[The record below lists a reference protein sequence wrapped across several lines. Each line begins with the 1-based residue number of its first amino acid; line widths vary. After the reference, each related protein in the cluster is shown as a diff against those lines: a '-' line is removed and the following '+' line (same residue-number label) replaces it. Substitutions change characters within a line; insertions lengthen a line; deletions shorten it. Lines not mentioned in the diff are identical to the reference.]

1 MANILK
7 KKGKVRT
14 MAEEVKGTE
23 GQQGTETQSQKTQ
36 QSTQQQTT
44 ETQTNTETKV
54 DVEKVKSEALSGFLK
69 ELGVEDAE
77 ALRGIVTKHK
87 EDEDKNKTELERK
100 NDTLTQTTKE
110 LAEER
115 EARIIAEAKF
125 SAVQLGAKPE
135 LVEDLVIIAKSKVTK
150 EKDIN
155 AVIAEIKDSAS
166 GKVYF
171 KSDEEETEE
180 KGKNKNKTVTR
191 ARVTKPSE
199 KSGTK
204 KEENGRTETKE
215 EHKGSMA
222 ERLLAGRKTNK
233 SHYFK

>member
-1 MANILK
+1 
-7 KKGKVRT
+7 

-23 GQQGTETQSQKTQ
+23 GQQGTETQNQQTQ
-36 QSTQQQTT
+36 QGT
-44 ETQTNTETKV
+44 ETQTKTETKV

-87 EDEDKNKTELERK
+87 EDEDKSKTELERK

-115 EARIIAEAKF
+115 EARIIAEAKL

-135 LVEDLVIIAKSKVTK
+135 LVEDLVIVAKSKVTK
-150 EKDIN
+150 DKDIN

-204 KEENGRTETKE
+204 EEEKDGTKTKE

-222 ERLLAGRKTNK
+222 ERLLAGRKANK

>member
-1 MANILK
+1 
-7 KKGKVRT
+7 

-23 GQQGTETQSQKTQ
+23 GQQGTEGTQNQQTQ

-44 ETQTNTETKV
+44 ETKTEPKV
-54 DVEKVKSEALSGFLK
+54 DVEKVKNEALSVFLK
-69 ELGVEDAE
+69 ELGVEDVD
-77 ALRGIVTKHK
+77 ALKGIVTKHK

-171 KSDEEETEE
+171 KSDEEEEVEE

-204 KEENGRTETKE
+204 KEEKDGTETKE

>member
-1 MANILK
+1 
-7 KKGKVRT
+7 

-23 GQQGTETQSQKTQ
+23 GQQGTETQNQQTQ
-36 QSTQQQTT
+36 HSTQQKTT
-44 ETQTNTETKV
+44 ETQTETKV

-110 LAEER
+110 LADER

-135 LVEDLVIIAKSKVTK
+135 LVDDLVVVAKAKVTK
-150 EKDIN
+150 DKDIN
-155 AVIAEIKDSAS
+155 AVIAEIKDSTS

-171 KSDEEETEE
+171 KSAEEETEE
-180 KGKNKNKTVTR
+180 KGKNKDKTVTR

-204 KEENGRTETKE
+204 KEEKGGMETKE

>member
-1 MANILK
+1 
-7 KKGKVRT
+7 
-14 MAEEVKGTE
+14 MAEEVKGTDTQTTQT
-23 GQQGTETQSQKTQ
+23 GAETQTTQ
-36 QSTQQQTT
+36 QKQSTNT
-44 ETQTNTETKV
+44 ETQTKTEPKV

-77 ALRGIVTKHK
+77 ALRGIVTKAK

-125 SAVQLGAKPE
+125 SAVQLGAKPD
-135 LVEDLVIIAKSKVTK
+135 LVEDLVVIAKSKVTK
-150 EKDIN
+150 DKDIN

-171 KSDEEETEE
+171 QSDEEETEE
-180 KGKNKNKTVTR
+180 KGKKKDKTVTR

-199 KSGTK
+199 KSGK
-204 KEENGRTETKE
+204 KEEEKGGTEKKKE
-215 EHKGSMA
+215 EHAGSMA
-222 ERLLAGRKTNK
+222 ERLLAGRKAKK
-233 SHYFK
+233 SHYFS

>member
-1 MANILK
+1 
-7 KKGKVRT
+7 

-23 GQQGTETQSQKTQ
+23 GQQGTETQNQQTQ
-36 QSTQQQTT
+36 QSTQQKAT
-44 ETQTNTETKV
+44 ETQTETKV
-54 DVEKVKSEALSGFLK
+54 DVERVKSEALSGFLK

-199 KSGTK
+199 KSVTK
-204 KEENGRTETKE
+204 KEEKDGMETKE

>member
-1 MANILK
+1 
-7 KKGKVRT
+7 
-14 MAEEVKGTE
+14 MAEEVKE
-23 GQQGTETQSQKTQ
+23 
-36 QSTQQQTT
+36 T
-44 ETQTNTETKV
+44 ETQTTTQQNQNTNTDTQNKTEPKV

-110 LAEER
+110 LADER

-150 EKDIN
+150 DKDIN

-171 KSDEEETEE
+171 KSDEEEEIEE

-204 KEENGRTETKE
+204 KEEEKGGTETKE

-222 ERLLAGRKTNK
+222 ERLLAGRKINK

>member
-1 MANILK
+1 
-7 KKGKVRT
+7 

-23 GQQGTETQSQKTQ
+23 TQIGTETQNQQTQQGTETQTKT
-36 QSTQQQTT
+36 
-44 ETQTNTETKV
+44 EPKV

-87 EDEDKNKTELERK
+87 EDEDKSKTELERK

-115 EARIIAEAKF
+115 EARIIAEAKL

-135 LVEDLVIIAKSKVTK
+135 LVEDLVIVAKSKVTK
-150 EKDIN
+150 DKDIN
-155 AVIAEIKDSAS
+155 AVIAEIKDSTS

-171 KSDEEETEE
+171 KSDDEETEE

-204 KEENGRTETKE
+204 EEEEKGGTKKGE

>member
-1 MANILK
+1 
-7 KKGKVRT
+7 

-23 GQQGTETQSQKTQ
+23 TQTQTGTETQTTTQ
-36 QSTQQQTT
+36 QNQNTNT
-44 ETQTNTETKV
+44 ETQTKTEPKV

-77 ALRGIVTKHK
+77 ALKGIVTKAK

-110 LAEER
+110 LADER

-150 EKDIN
+150 DKDIN

-171 KSDEEETEE
+171 KSDEEEETEE

-204 KEENGRTETKE
+204 KEEKGGTEIKE

-222 ERLLAGRKTNK
+222 ERLLAGRKINK

>member
-1 MANILK
+1 
-7 KKGKVRT
+7 

-23 GQQGTETQSQKTQ
+23 GQQGTETQNQQTQ
-36 QSTQQQTT
+36 QSTQQKAT
-44 ETQTNTETKV
+44 ETQTETKV

-69 ELGVEDAE
+69 ELGVEDVE

-87 EDEDKNKTELERK
+87 EDEDKNKTELQRK

-150 EKDIN
+150 DKDIN

-180 KGKNKNKTVTR
+180 GNNKNKTVTR

-204 KEENGRTETKE
+204 KEENGGTETKE

>member
-1 MANILK
+1 
-7 KKGKVRT
+7 

-23 GQQGTETQSQKTQ
+23 TQTETETQQK
-36 QSTQQQTT
+36 QS
-44 ETQTNTETKV
+44 TNTEIQTKTEPKV

-77 ALRGIVTKHK
+77 ALKGIVTKAK

-135 LVEDLVIIAKSKVTK
+135 LVEDLVVIAKSKVTK
-150 EKDIN
+150 DKDIN

-171 KSDEEETEE
+171 QSDEEETEE
-180 KGKNKNKTVTR
+180 KGKDKKKTVTR

-199 KSGTK
+199 KSGKKEEEKGGTETK
-204 KEENGRTETKE
+204 KEE
-215 EHKGSMA
+215 HAGSMA
-222 ERLLAGRKTNK
+222 ERLLAGRKAKK
-233 SHYFK
+233 SHYFS

>member
-1 MANILK
+1 
-7 KKGKVRT
+7 

-23 GQQGTETQSQKTQ
+23 GQQGTETQNQQTQ
-36 QSTQQQTT
+36 QGT
-44 ETQTNTETKV
+44 ETQTKTEPKV

-87 EDEDKNKTELERK
+87 EDEDKSKTELERK

-115 EARIIAEAKF
+115 EARIIAEAKL

-135 LVEDLVIIAKSKVTK
+135 LVEDLVIVAKSKVTK
-150 EKDIN
+150 DKDIN

-180 KGKNKNKTVTR
+180 KGNNKNKTVTR

-204 KEENGRTETKE
+204 EEEEKGGTKTKE

-222 ERLLAGRKTNK
+222 ERLLAGRKANK

>member
-1 MANILK
+1 
-7 KKGKVRT
+7 

-23 GQQGTETQSQKTQ
+23 GQQGTETQNQQTQ
-36 QSTQQQTT
+36 HSTQQKTT
-44 ETQTNTETKV
+44 ETQTETKV

-110 LAEER
+110 LADER
-115 EARIIAEAKF
+115 EGRILAEAKL

-135 LVEDLVIIAKSKVTK
+135 LVDDLVVVAKAKVTK
-150 EKDIN
+150 DKDIN
-155 AVIAEIKDSAS
+155 AVIAEIKDSTS

-180 KGKNKNKTVTR
+180 KGKNKDKTVTR

-204 KEENGRTETKE
+204 KEEKGGMETKE

>member
-1 MANILK
+1 
-7 KKGKVRT
+7 

-23 GQQGTETQSQKTQ
+23 TQTGTETQNQQTQQGTETQTKT
-36 QSTQQQTT
+36 
-44 ETQTNTETKV
+44 EPKV

-87 EDEDKNKTELERK
+87 EDEDKSKTELERK

-115 EARIIAEAKF
+115 EARIIAEAKL

-135 LVEDLVIIAKSKVTK
+135 LVEDLVIVAKSKVTK
-150 EKDIN
+150 DKDIN
-155 AVIAEIKDSAS
+155 AVIAEIKDSVS

-171 KSDEEETEE
+171 KSDDEETEE

-204 KEENGRTETKE
+204 EEEKGGTETNE

-222 ERLLAGRKTNK
+222 ERLLAGRKANK

>member
-1 MANILK
+1 
-7 KKGKVRT
+7 

-23 GQQGTETQSQKTQ
+23 TQTGTETQNQQTQQGTETQTKT
-36 QSTQQQTT
+36 
-44 ETQTNTETKV
+44 EPKV

-87 EDEDKNKTELERK
+87 EDEDKSKTELERK

-115 EARIIAEAKF
+115 EARIIAEAKL

-204 KEENGRTETKE
+204 EEEKDGTKTKE

-222 ERLLAGRKTNK
+222 ERLLAGRKANK

>member
-1 MANILK
+1 
-7 KKGKVRT
+7 
-14 MAEEVKGTE
+14 MAEEVKGT
-23 GQQGTETQSQKTQ
+23 GTEGTQNQQTQ
-36 QSTQQQTT
+36 QSAKQQTT
-44 ETQTNTETKV
+44 ETQKQETEQKV

-69 ELGVEDAE
+69 DLGVEDAD
-77 ALRGIVTKHK
+77 ALKGIVIKHN
-87 EDEDKNKTELERK
+87 ETEEANKTELQKKE
-100 NDTLTQTTKE
+100 DALTETTKE
-110 LAEER
+110 LARER
-115 EARIIAEAKF
+115 EGRILAEAKL

-135 LVEDLVIIAKSKVTK
+135 LVDDLVVVAKAKVTK
-150 EKDIN
+150 DKDIN
-155 AVIAEIKDSAS
+155 AVIAEIKDSTS

-171 KSDEEETEE
+171 KSDEEEETEE

-204 KEENGRTETKE
+204 KEEEKGGTETKE

>member
-1 MANILK
+1 
-7 KKGKVRT
+7 
-14 MAEEVKGTE
+14 MAEEVKGTVT
-23 GQQGTETQSQKTQ
+23 QTTQTGTEPQTTTQ
-36 QSTQQQTT
+36 QNQS
-44 ETQTNTETKV
+44 TNTETQNKTEPKV

-77 ALRGIVTKHK
+77 VLRGIVTKAK

-125 SAVQLGAKPE
+125 SAVQLGAKPD
-135 LVEDLVIIAKSKVTK
+135 LVEDLVVIAKSKVTK
-150 EKDIN
+150 DKDIN

-171 KSDEEETEE
+171 QSDEEETEE
-180 KGKNKNKTVTR
+180 KGKKKDKTVTR

-199 KSGTK
+199 KSGK
-204 KEENGRTETKE
+204 KEEEKGGTEPKKE
-215 EHKGSMA
+215 EHAGSMA
-222 ERLLAGRKTNK
+222 ERLLAGRKAKK
-233 SHYFK
+233 SHYFS

>member
-1 MANILK
+1 
-7 KKGKVRT
+7 

-23 GQQGTETQSQKTQ
+23 TQTQTGTETQTTQ
-36 QSTQQQTT
+36 QNQSTNT
-44 ETQTNTETKV
+44 ETQTKTESKV

-77 ALRGIVTKHK
+77 ALKGIVTKAK

-125 SAVQLGAKPE
+125 SAVQLGAKP
-135 LVEDLVIIAKSKVTK
+135 DLVNDLVVIAKSRVTK
-150 EKDIN
+150 DKDIN

-171 KSDEEETEE
+171 QSDDEETEE
-180 KGKNKNKTVTR
+180 NGKNKNKTVTR

-199 KSGTK
+199 KSGKKKEEEKGGTETK
-204 KEENGRTETKE
+204 KEE
-215 EHKGSMA
+215 HAGSMA
-222 ERLLAGRKTNK
+222 ERLLAGRKAKK
-233 SHYFK
+233 SHYFS

>member
-1 MANILK
+1 
-7 KKGKVRT
+7 

-23 GQQGTETQSQKTQ
+23 TQTGTETQNQQTQQGTETQTKT
-36 QSTQQQTT
+36 
-44 ETQTNTETKV
+44 EPKV

-115 EARIIAEAKF
+115 EARIIAEAKL

-135 LVEDLVIIAKSKVTK
+135 LVEDLVIVAKSKVTK

-171 KSDEEETEE
+171 KSADEETEE

-204 KEENGRTETKE
+204 EEEKDGTKTKE

-222 ERLLAGRKTNK
+222 ERLLAGRKANK

>member
-1 MANILK
+1 MK

-23 GQQGTETQSQKTQ
+23 GQQGTEGTQNQQTQ
-36 QSTQQQTT
+36 QSTQQKTT
-44 ETQTNTETKV
+44 ETQTETKV

-77 ALRGIVTKHK
+77 ALKGIVTKHK
-87 EDEDKNKTELERK
+87 EDENKNKTELERK

-171 KSDEEETEE
+171 KSDDEETEE

-204 KEENGRTETKE
+204 KEEEKGGTETKE

-222 ERLLAGRKTNK
+222 ERLLAGRKEKK

>member
-1 MANILK
+1 
-7 KKGKVRT
+7 
-14 MAEEVKGTE
+14 MAEEVKGT
-23 GQQGTETQSQKTQ
+23 GTEGTQNQQTQ
-36 QSTQQQTT
+36 QSAKQQTT
-44 ETQTNTETKV
+44 ETQKQETEQKV

-69 ELGVEDAE
+69 DLGVEDAD
-77 ALRGIVTKHK
+77 ALKGIVTKHK
-87 EDEDKNKTELERK
+87 ETEEANKTELQKKE
-100 NDTLTQTTKE
+100 DALTETTKE
-110 LAEER
+110 LARER
-115 EARIIAEAKF
+115 EGRILAEAKL

-135 LVEDLVIIAKSKVTK
+135 LVDDLVVVAKAKVTK
-150 EKDIN
+150 DKDIN
-155 AVIAEIKDSAS
+155 AVIAEIKDSTS

-171 KSDEEETEE
+171 KSDEEEEIEE

-204 KEENGRTETKE
+204 KEEEKGGTETKE

>member
-1 MANILK
+1 
-7 KKGKVRT
+7 

-23 GQQGTETQSQKTQ
+23 GQQGTETQNQQTQ
-36 QSTQQQTT
+36 HSTQQKTT
-44 ETQTNTETKV
+44 ETQTETKV

-110 LAEER
+110 LADER
-115 EARIIAEAKF
+115 EARILAEAKL
-125 SAVQLGAKPE
+125 SAVQLGAKSE
-135 LVEDLVIIAKSKVTK
+135 LVDDLVVVAKAKVTK
-150 EKDIN
+150 DKDIN
-155 AVIAEIKDSAS
+155 AVIAEIKDSTS

-180 KGKNKNKTVTR
+180 KGKNKDKTVTR

-204 KEENGRTETKE
+204 KEEKGGMETKE

>member
-1 MANILK
+1 
-7 KKGKVRT
+7 
-14 MAEEVKGTE
+14 MAEEVKGTGTE
-23 GQQGTETQSQKTQ
+23 GQQGTEGTQNQQTQ

-44 ETQTNTETKV
+44 ETQKQGAEQKV

-69 ELGVEDAE
+69 DLGVEDVD
-77 ALRGIVTKHK
+77 ALKGIVTKHK
-87 EDEDKNKTELERK
+87 ETEEANKTELQKKE
-100 NDTLTQTTKE
+100 DALTETTKE
-110 LAEER
+110 LARER
-115 EARIIAEAKF
+115 EGRILAEAKL

-135 LVEDLVIIAKSKVTK
+135 LVDDLVVVAKAKVTK

-155 AVIAEIKDSAS
+155 AVVAEIKDSTS

-171 KSDEEETEE
+171 KSDEEEEE
-180 KGKNKNKTVTR
+180 EAGKSETKGKTVTR

-199 KSGTK
+199 KS
-204 KEENGRTETKE
+204 KEKVEEEGKGE

-222 ERLLAGRKTNK
+222 ERLLAGRKEKK

>member
-1 MANILK
+1 
-7 KKGKVRT
+7 
-14 MAEEVKGTE
+14 MAEEVKGTGTE
-23 GQQGTETQSQKTQ
+23 GQQETEGTQNQQTQ
-36 QSTQQQTT
+36 QSAKQQTT
-44 ETQTNTETKV
+44 ETQKQETEQKV

-69 ELGVEDAE
+69 DLGVEDAD
-77 ALRGIVTKHK
+77 ALKGIVTKHK
-87 EDEDKNKTELERK
+87 ETEEANKTELQKKE
-100 NDTLTQTTKE
+100 DALTETTKE
-110 LAEER
+110 LARER
-115 EARIIAEAKF
+115 EGRILAEAKL

-135 LVEDLVIIAKSKVTK
+135 LVDDLVVVAKAKVTK
-150 EKDIN
+150 DKDIN
-155 AVIAEIKDSAS
+155 AVIAEIKDSTS

-171 KSDEEETEE
+171 KSDEEEETEE

-191 ARVTKPSE
+191 ARVTKQSE

-204 KEENGRTETKE
+204 KEEEKGGTETKE

>member
-1 MANILK
+1 
-7 KKGKVRT
+7 
-14 MAEEVKGTE
+14 MAEEVKGT
-23 GQQGTETQSQKTQ
+23 GTEGTQNQQTQ
-36 QSTQQQTT
+36 QSAKQQTT
-44 ETQTNTETKV
+44 ETQKQETEQKV

-69 ELGVEDAE
+69 DLGVEDAE
-77 ALRGIVTKHK
+77 ALKGIVTKHK
-87 EDEDKNKTELERK
+87 KDEDENKTELERK
-100 NDTLTQTTKE
+100 NETLTQTTKE

-125 SAVQLGAKPE
+125 SAVQLGANPD

-150 EKDIN
+150 DKDIN

-171 KSDEEETEE
+171 KSDEEEEE
-180 KGKNKNKTVTR
+180 EAGKSKTKGKTVTR

-199 KSGTK
+199 KS
-204 KEENGRTETKE
+204 KEKVEEEGKGE

-222 ERLLAGRKTNK
+222 ERLLAGRKEKK

>member
-1 MANILK
+1 
-7 KKGKVRT
+7 
-14 MAEEVKGTE
+14 MAEEVKGTGTE
-23 GQQGTETQSQKTQ
+23 GQQGTEGTQNQQTQ
-36 QSTQQQTT
+36 QSAKQQTT
-44 ETQTNTETKV
+44 ETQKQETEQKV

-69 ELGVEDAE
+69 DLGVEDVE
-77 ALRGIVTKHK
+77 VLRGIVTKAK

-125 SAVQLGAKPE
+125 SAVQLGAKPD
-135 LVEDLVIIAKSKVTK
+135 LVEDLVVIAKSKVTK
-150 EKDIN
+150 DKDIN

-166 GKVYF
+166 GNVYF
-171 KSDEEETEE
+171 QSDDEETEE
-180 KGKNKNKTVTR
+180 KGKNKDKTVTR

-204 KEENGRTETKE
+204 KEEKGGMETKE

>member
-1 MANILK
+1 
-7 KKGKVRT
+7 

-23 GQQGTETQSQKTQ
+23 GQQGTGTQSQQTQ

-44 ETQTNTETKV
+44 ETQKQGTEQKV

-87 EDEDKNKTELERK
+87 EDENKNKTELERK

-171 KSDEEETEE
+171 KSDEEEETEE

-204 KEENGRTETKE
+204 KEEKGGTETKE

>member
-1 MANILK
+1 
-7 KKGKVRT
+7 

-23 GQQGTETQSQKTQ
+23 TQTQTGTETQTTAQ
-36 QSTQQQTT
+36 QSQSTNT
-44 ETQTNTETKV
+44 ETQTKTEPKV

-69 ELGVEDAE
+69 ELGVEDVE
-77 ALRGIVTKHK
+77 ALKGIVTKAK

-110 LAEER
+110 LVEER

-135 LVEDLVIIAKSKVTK
+135 LVDDLVVIAKSKVTK
-150 EKDIN
+150 DKDIN

-171 KSDEEETEE
+171 QSDEEEAEE

-199 KSGTK
+199 KSGKKEEEKGGTETK
-204 KEENGRTETKE
+204 KEE
-215 EHKGSMA
+215 HAGSMA
-222 ERLLAGRKTNK
+222 ERLLAGRKAKK
-233 SHYFK
+233 SHYFS

>member
-1 MANILK
+1 LK

-23 GQQGTETQSQKTQ
+23 GQQGTETQNQQTQ
-36 QSTQQQTT
+36 HSTQQKTT
-44 ETQTNTETKV
+44 ETQTETKV

-100 NDTLTQTTKE
+100 SDTLTQTTKE
-110 LAEER
+110 LADER
-115 EARIIAEAKF
+115 EARILAEAKL
-125 SAVQLGAKPE
+125 SAVQLGAKSE
-135 LVEDLVIIAKSKVTK
+135 LVDDLVVVAKAKVTK
-150 EKDIN
+150 DKDIN
-155 AVIAEIKDSAS
+155 AVIAEIKDSTS

-180 KGKNKNKTVTR
+180 KGKNKDKTVTR

-204 KEENGRTETKE
+204 KEEKGGMETKE

>member
-1 MANILK
+1 
-7 KKGKVRT
+7 
-14 MAEEVKGTE
+14 MAEEVKGTVT
-23 GQQGTETQSQKTQ
+23 QTTQTGTEPQTTTQ
-36 QSTQQQTT
+36 QNQS
-44 ETQTNTETKV
+44 TNTETQNKTEPKV

-77 ALRGIVTKHK
+77 ALRGIVTKAK

-125 SAVQLGAKPE
+125 SAVQLGAKPD
-135 LVEDLVIIAKSKVTK
+135 LVEDLVVIAKSRVTK
-150 EKDIN
+150 DKDIN

-171 KSDEEETEE
+171 QSDEEEETEE
-180 KGKNKNKTVTR
+180 KGKKKDKTVTR

-199 KSGTK
+199 KPGKKEEEKGGTETK
-204 KEENGRTETKE
+204 KEE
-215 EHKGSMA
+215 HAGSMA
-222 ERLLAGRKTNK
+222 ERLLAGRKAKK
-233 SHYFK
+233 SHYFS

>member
-1 MANILK
+1 
-7 KKGKVRT
+7 
-14 MAEEVKGTE
+14 MAEEVKGTGTE
-23 GQQGTETQSQKTQ
+23 GQQGTEGTQNQQTQ

-44 ETQTNTETKV
+44 ETQKQGAEQKV

-69 ELGVEDAE
+69 DLGVEDAD
-77 ALRGIVTKHK
+77 ALKGIVTKHK
-87 EDEDKNKTELERK
+87 ETEEANKTELQKKE
-100 NDTLTQTTKE
+100 DALIETTKE
-110 LAEER
+110 LARER
-115 EARIIAEAKF
+115 EGRILAEAKL

-135 LVEDLVIIAKSKVTK
+135 LVDDLVVVAKAKVTK

-171 KSDEEETEE
+171 KSDEEEEE
-180 KGKNKNKTVTR
+180 EAGKNKTKGKTVTR

-199 KSGTK
+199 KSKG
-204 KEENGRTETKE
+204 KEEEEGKKE

-222 ERLLAGRKTNK
+222 ERLLAGRKEKK